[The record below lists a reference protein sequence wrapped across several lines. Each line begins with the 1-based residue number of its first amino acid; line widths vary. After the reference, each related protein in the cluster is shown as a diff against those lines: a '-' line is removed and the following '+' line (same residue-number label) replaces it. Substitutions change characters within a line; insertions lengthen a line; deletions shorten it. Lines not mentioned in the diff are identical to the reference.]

1 MDPRSDRDWMK
12 LALAQARKSLPDDV
26 PVGALVVREN
36 ILLGRGHNQRER
48 RMDPTL
54 HAEILALRAAAR
66 NLGNWYL
73 DGCTLYVTLE
83 PCPMCAGA
91 LFQARL
97 ARVVWGAA
105 DPKGGAFGGVVDLNA
120 YPFPHHLQVEGGVL
134 AQECATLLRDFF
146 RARRGG

>member
-12 LALAQARKSLPDDV
+12 LALAQARKSLPEDV
-26 PVGALVVREN
+26 PVGALVVKET
-36 ILLGRGHNQRER
+36 ILLGRGYNQRER

-97 ARVVWGAA
+97 ARVVWGAD
-105 DPKGGAFGGVVDLNA
+105 DPKGGAFGGVIDLNA
-120 YPFPHHLQVEGGVL
+120 YPFPHHLRVESGVL

>member
-1 MDPRSDRDWMK
+1 MK

-26 PVGALVVREN
+26 PVGALVVKEN

-97 ARVVWGAA
+97 ARVVWGAD
-105 DPKGGAFGGVVDLNA
+105 DPKGGALGGVVDLNA
-120 YPFPHHLQVEGGVL
+120 CSFPHHLQAEGGVL